1 MYFQTIE
8 CYLRAILNVKGAS
21 DKLYQLSHYTTGVI
35 LNGTREQ
42 LAQQRLKKVVSETSY
57 FSEYLGHTHN
67 IVCLNV
73 IQVNFEQYDGVIAAV
88 NVNNVH

>member
-1 MYFQTIE
+1 MYVVKLQCVCVYFQTIE

-42 LAQQRLKKVVSETSY
+42 LAQQRLRKVSGT
-57 FSEYLGHTHN
+57 L
-67 IVCLNV
+67 V
-73 IQVNFEQYDGVIAAV
+73 IFLSI
-88 NVNNVH
+88 